1 MPNTTV
7 NPLAL
12 PAGDL
17 MRMLRKS
24 GCPRMTDETLQRLVD
39 DGLPLNAD
47 GGSSTTYL
55 CDSVYNDAATGAR
68 VIYRGGQQSA
78 GGAAGMGCVYLL
90 GERSVSLKYAGGR
103 LAC

>member
-12 PAGDL
+12 SAGDL

-24 GCPRMTDETLQRLVD
+24 GCPQMTDETLQRLID

-47 GGSSTTYL
+47 GTLNIIEFTAWMLKEVQRYGSQPAQIQA
-55 CDSVYNDAATGAR
+55 D
-68 VIYRGGQQSA
+68 
-78 GGAAGMGCVYLL
+78 
-90 GERSVSLKYAGGR
+90 
-103 LAC
+103 

>member
-17 MRMLRKS
+17 MRMLRRS
-24 GCPRMTDETLQRLVD
+24 GCPQMSDETLQRLID

-47 GGSSTTYL
+47 GTMNIIEYT
-55 CDSVYNDAATGAR
+55 AW
-68 VIYRGGQQSA
+68 
-78 GGAAGMGCVYLL
+78 M
-90 GERSVSLKYAGGR
+90 LKEAQGNGNQP
-103 LAC
+103 AQAQAD

>member
-17 MRMLRKS
+17 MRMLRRS
-24 GCPRMTDETLQRLVD
+24 GCPQMTDETLQRLID

-47 GGSSTTYL
+47 GTLNIIEYT
-55 CDSVYNDAATGAR
+55 AW
-68 VIYRGGQQSA
+68 
-78 GGAAGMGCVYLL
+78 LL
-90 GERSVSLKYAGGR
+90 KEVQGNGYQPAQ
-103 LAC
+103 AQAD

>member
-12 PAGDL
+12 SAGDL

-24 GCPRMTDETLQRLVD
+24 GCPQMTDETLQRLID

-47 GGSSTTYL
+47 GTLNIIEFTAWMLKEAQGPGSQPAQVQA
-55 CDSVYNDAATGAR
+55 D
-68 VIYRGGQQSA
+68 
-78 GGAAGMGCVYLL
+78 
-90 GERSVSLKYAGGR
+90 
-103 LAC
+103 

>member
-47 GGSSTTYL
+47 GTLNIIEFTAWMLKEVQDHGSQPAQIQA
-55 CDSVYNDAATGAR
+55 D
-68 VIYRGGQQSA
+68 
-78 GGAAGMGCVYLL
+78 
-90 GERSVSLKYAGGR
+90 
-103 LAC
+103 

>member
-17 MRMLRKS
+17 MRMLRRS
-24 GCPRMTDETLQRLVD
+24 GCPQMTDETLQRLID

-47 GGSSTTYL
+47 GTMNIIEYT
-55 CDSVYNDAATGAR
+55 AW
-68 VIYRGGQQSA
+68 
-78 GGAAGMGCVYLL
+78 M
-90 GERSVSLKYAGGR
+90 LKEAQGNGNQP
-103 LAC
+103 AQAQAD

>member
-24 GCPRMTDETLQRLVD
+24 GCPRMTDETRLRLID

-47 GGSSTTYL
+47 GTLNIIEFTAWMLQEAQGHGSQPAQAQA
-55 CDSVYNDAATGAR
+55 D
-68 VIYRGGQQSA
+68 
-78 GGAAGMGCVYLL
+78 
-90 GERSVSLKYAGGR
+90 
-103 LAC
+103 